1 MTNPKKDRKEL
12 NWFLQLITLGDR
24 FSARD
29 FFDRLK
35 KGFVEFLIVFFGVLV
50 SFSVEQQG
58 EDFDDR
64 GKILITLKT

>member
-35 KGFVEFLIVFFGVLV
+35 KGFVEFLIVFLGYWFPFLLNNK
-50 SFSVEQQG
+50 ERILMI
-58 EDFDDR
+58 E
-64 GKILITLKT
+64 GKILITSKT